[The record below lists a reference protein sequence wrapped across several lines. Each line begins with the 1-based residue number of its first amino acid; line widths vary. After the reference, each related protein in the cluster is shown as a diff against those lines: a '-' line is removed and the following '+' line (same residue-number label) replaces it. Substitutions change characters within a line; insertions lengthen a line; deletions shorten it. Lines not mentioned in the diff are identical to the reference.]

1 MEYERYHLV
10 SLFKE
15 VAKNASTQL
24 VIISFLK
31 EKKKNSKMIS
41 KSMKYD
47 NRVKC
52 LLTECSHSL
61 KLVTV
66 KI

>member
-15 VAKNASTQL
+15 VAENANTQL

-31 EKKKNSKMIS
+31 SKKEKIQNDIIM
-41 KSMKYD
+41 
-47 NRVKC
+47 NEV
-52 LLTECSHSL
+52 
-61 KLVTV
+61 
-66 KI
+66 